1 MTWFADRIA
10 TPARA
15 WWDSRPAAG
24 GPWRHQLLREVGLVA
39 ALFALYNIGR
49 LLAAQ
54 RVAGAFDNADRLWEL
69 ERWLG
74 LPSEQAWQAVAMD
87 VPSLIRAANGYYAS
101 VHFPLTFLV
110 LLWLFLQRP
119 DTYLWAR
126 RSIVWGSAAALV
138 VQVLLPMAPP
148 RMLDNLGF
156 IDTGVRYG
164 QSVYGTVGQD
174 PLANQ
179 FAAMPSLHVGWAV
192 LLAVVCISSGQTRRR
207 WLWVLHPVITTLVV
221 VVTANH
227 YWLDGVVGA
236 LVIVGALWFLAPR
249 RSARDSQAT
258 LAPASSAAAPPA
270 PVVPAPVVPA
280 PVVPAPAQDL
290 AAHRAPEPLLPTQRR
305 SPSAVPPPR
314 KEEPGPR
321 SGAETVVRTGTT

>member
-39 ALFALYNIGR
+39 ALFALYNVGR

-54 RVAGAFDNADRLWEL
+54 RVSGAFDNADRLWQL

-110 LLWLFLQRP
+110 LLWLFLPRP

-148 RMLDNLGF
+148 RMLGNLASSTQAC
-156 IDTGVRYG
+156 DTGSRSMG
-164 QSVYGTVGQD
+164 PSDRIRWPTSSPRCPAFTSVGR
-174 PLANQ
+174 AR
-179 FAAMPSLHVGWAV
+179 
-192 LLAVVCISSGQTRRR
+192 SSG
-207 WLWVLHPVITTLVV
+207 LHSAAGIR
-221 VVTANH
+221 
-227 YWLDGVVGA
+227 VGA
-236 LVIVGALWFLAPR
+236 GCGC
-249 RSARDSQAT
+249 ST
-258 LAPASSAAAPPA
+258 TASPP
-270 PVVPAPVVPA
+270 
-280 PVVPAPAQDL
+280 
-290 AAHRAPEPLLPTQRR
+290 
-305 SPSAVPPPR
+305 SSW
-314 KEEPGPR
+314 
-321 SGAETVVRTGTT
+321 S

>member
-1 MTWFADRIA
+1 MTWFADRIVA
-10 TPARA
+10 PARA
-15 WWDSRPAAG
+15 WWETRPATS
-24 GPWRHQLLREVGLVA
+24 GPWRYQLLRELGLVA
-39 ALFALYNIGR
+39 ALFALYNVGR

-54 RVAGAFDNADRLWEL
+54 RVSGAFDNADRLWQL
-69 ERWLG
+69 ERWLR
-74 LPSEQAWQAVAMD
+74 LPSEQAWQAVALD

-110 LLWLFLQRP
+110 LLVLFVRRP

-148 RMLDNLGF
+148 RMLGNLGF
-156 IDTGVRYG
+156 VDTGVRYG

-192 LLAVVCISSGQTRRR
+192 LVAVVCIQSGHSRRR
-207 WLWVLHPVITTLVV
+207 WLWVLHPLITTLVV

-236 LVIVGALWFLAPR
+236 LVIVGALWFLAPGR
-249 RSARDSQAT
+249 EALDSPAT
-258 LAPASSAAAPPA
+258 VATAPIAVPASRAQVTAPASN
-270 PVVPAPVVPA
+270 VPAPTPT
-280 PVVPAPAQDL
+280 
-290 AAHRAPEPLLPTQRR
+290 HRSPEPLLPSQRR
-305 SPSAVPPPR
+305 APSTVASQSS
-314 KEEPGPR
+314 EQLAQT
-321 SGAETVVRTGTT
+321 SGAEPALRTGCP